1 MRYINPFLVLY
12 KNRDLLIQFT
22 KREIDLRH
30 KGSRLGH
37 FWALI
42 TPTMMLGLYLFVFGV
57 IFGGR
62 FGVLPNENFFD
73 YALALFLGISIFQ
86 VIGDTVNI
94 SPTLIVN
101 QPNYVKKVVFPL
113 EIISVSHV
121 LSSFYFSLLSI
132 GITLLLA
139 PFSHGGLS
147 IKAFLLPIILLPL
160 TLLSLGIS
168 WALSAI
174 GVFVRDLSHTTAFI
188 ATAIMYASA
197 ILYSLSRIP
206 QSIAHIL
213 LLNPLVSIVDQSR
226 CVLLWNRSIS
236 LQSIAYTYIISTSIF
251 ILGYIIFKRL
261 RPYFAEVL

>member
-1 MRYINPFLVLY
+1 
-12 KNRDLLIQFT
+12 
-22 KREIDLRH
+22 
-30 KGSRLGH
+30 
-37 FWALI
+37 
-42 TPTMMLGLYLFVFGV
+42 
-57 IFGGR
+57 
-62 FGVLPNENFFD
+62 
-73 YALALFLGISIFQ
+73 
-86 VIGDTVNI
+86 
-94 SPTLIVN
+94 
-101 QPNYVKKVVFPL
+101 
-113 EIISVSHV
+113 
-121 LSSFYFSLLSI
+121 
-132 GITLLLA
+132 
-139 PFSHGGLS
+139 
-147 IKAFLLPIILLPL
+147 
-160 TLLSLGIS
+160 LGIS